1 VKTLP
6 EAVRIMAKVQLDT
19 ILSDADV
26 VDIVAFLETLTGT
39 PPQVTYPVFPR
50 PAGHALN
57 WQD

>member
-1 VKTLP
+1 
-6 EAVRIMAKVQLDT
+6 MAKVQLDT